1 MSEKI
6 YNRTRSESAS
16 SIECSATSGF
26 DSEKKTSKWDYIG
39 RIFLVLFILIEAYRH
54 LPEFSG
60 GCSHTDAND
69 LAGANEY
76 NVDPSASSPLPM
88 EVSRIVSGAYKTFAN
103 EVKEEEDYIILP
115 TKTAEYNGK
124 FDRRADKKTTKTTD
138 NPKSSETTAASKP
151 TKFYNQAGVRFVFVL
166 AAFVILNMFAIV
178 IHHIYQK
185 LSGSQRRYRNV
196 DQNIS
201 PF

>member
-1 MSEKI
+1 M
-6 YNRTRSESAS
+6 AS
-16 SIECSATSGF
+16 
-26 DSEKKTSKWDYIG
+26 
-39 RIFLVLFILIEAYRH
+39 V
-54 LPEFSG
+54 
-60 GCSHTDAND
+60 
-69 LAGANEY
+69 NEH
-76 NVDPSASSPLPM
+76 NVDASASSPLPT
-88 EVSRIVSGAYKTFAN
+88 EVSRIVSGAYKTIAN
-103 EVKEEEDYIILP
+103 EVKVEEDYIILP
-115 TKTAEYNGK
+115 TKTAEYHDK

-138 NPKSSETTAASKP
+138 NPKSSETSAPPKP

-166 AAFVILNMFAIV
+166 AAFVLLNMFAIV